1 MKSSIFTDEI
11 LSALE
16 AAGLETG
23 YSQAY
28 DFPMVTAAGGS
39 GTSARFILL
48 DPTSG
53 TPEQAAY
60 ESKSIACL
68 LSGTGGERPIII
80 ARDIWERGKDMMR
93 LRMLA
98 HCAIFRPVFARNCEV
113 IKISRPAAGAFLS
126 KTHSY
131 GSASCRYC
139 YGLRIKRFTGQHQSK
154 GTDGLQAGDL
164 VAAAAFSNARRWIK
178 GGREIRSYEWVRYA
192 SLPGLRITGGMGK
205 ILRQFISDVEPDD
218 IMSYADLEW
227 SDGNVYRR
235 LGFNEEG
242 RKSPVLFRIDRNSWT
257 RTPVREADPPEKTDD
272 GISYYMNQGSLKF
285 RLKLTEY

>member
-23 YSQAY
+23 CFQASE
-28 DFPMVTAAGGS
+28 FPIVTAASGS

-48 DPTSG
+48 DPISR
-53 TPEQAAY
+53 TPEQAAD
-60 ESKSIACL
+60 ESLSIAL

-80 ARDIWERGKDMMR
+80 ARDIWERRKDMMR

-98 HCAIFRPVFARNCEV
+98 HCNIFRPVFARNCEV
-113 IKISRPAAGAFLS
+113 VRISRPAAGAFLS

-131 GSASCRYC
+131 GAASCRYC
-139 YGLRIKRFTGQHQSK
+139 YGLRIKRVKGQYQSK
-154 GTDGLQAGDL
+154 GTDGPQAGDL

-192 SLPGLRITGGMGK
+192 SLPGLRIAGGMGK
-205 ILRQFISDVEPDD
+205 ILRQFISDVDPDD
-218 IMSYADLEW
+218 VMSYADLEW
-227 SDGNVYRR
+227 SDGDVYRK
-235 LGFNEEG
+235 LGFNEESI
-242 RKSPVLFRIDRNSWT
+242 KTPVLFRIDRNSWT
-257 RTPVREADPPEKTDD
+257 RTPVRESDPGEMTDD
-272 GISYYMNQGSLKF
+272 SASYYRNQGSLKF